1 MNHLASYDNFSILT
15 RENKTFLLELKK
27 NLLIM
32 RDQPSL
38 NRNITSALLYHR
50 HCDIGTVVSSALLHR
65 HCCIIG
71 IVTSALLYYRHC
83 YIGTVVLSALLH
95 RHCCIIGIVTSAL
108 MYLTGA
114 SSEIF
119 VRILF
124 IFNSCCVVLI
134 EWTFNYFII
143 CKCMS
148 SNVRHNVTVQFTFFL
163 IMILNITNVTN
174 CDSLIISLKMDW
186 RNTSETSL
194 R

>member
-32 RDQPSL
+32 RDQPFL

-50 HCDIGTVVSSALLHR
+50 HCDIGTVVS
-65 HCCIIG
+65 
-71 IVTSALLYYRHC
+71 
-83 YIGTVVLSALLH
+83 SALLH

-186 RNTSETSL
+186 RNTSETSP